1 MPDSSQGPWVA
12 FAVLCEKTI
21 EDKLG
26 RLTLI
31 NMVDQIN
38 VTPQQGQSA
47 PDEPLAVPVRLI
59 AAIGFKGGIL
69 KGPADI
75 KLQITKPN
83 GEAGPSMTVS
93 ALFQGDERG
102 TNLITDLNLTLSEEG
117 LYWIEVL
124 VQEQIMTRIPLRLA
138 LQRVVFGPSS

>member
-1 MPDSSQGPWVA
+1 MPDPSQGPWVS

-31 NMVDQIN
+31 NIVDQVN
-38 VTPQQGQSA
+38 FSPPQGQDSTA
-47 PDEPLAVPVRLI
+47 EPLAVPIRLVV
-59 AAIGFKGGIL
+59 AIGFKGGVL

-75 KLQITKPN
+75 KLQFMKPS
-83 GEAGPSMTVS
+83 GEKGASMQVS

-102 TNLITDLNLTLSEEG
+102 TNLVTDLNMILNEEG
-117 LYWIEVL
+117 LYWIEVF
-124 VQEQIMTRIPLRLA
+124 VQEQFMTRIPLRLA
-138 LQRVVFGPSS
+138 FQRVVFGPAS